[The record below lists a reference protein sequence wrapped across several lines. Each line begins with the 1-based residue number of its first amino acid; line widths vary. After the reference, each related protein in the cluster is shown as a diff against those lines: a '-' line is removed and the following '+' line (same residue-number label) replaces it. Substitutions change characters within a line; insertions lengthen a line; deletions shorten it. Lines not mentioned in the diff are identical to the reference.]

1 MKAKKQNWYKLAT
14 PDLAGEYF
22 DAVLATEG
30 QEKTKI
36 IISKLATTL
45 EAANAV
51 YSFVT
56 LEKLRQQSFIASLQ
70 RFGDEPPTWVDTYIE
85 TTSAYKIY
93 LDYKG
98 TGFMFKY
105 DASTVRNM
113 SLTIDKCKLSSDH
126 LVTLEDIEDLVKN
139 HCYPKP
145 VKDFM

>member
-1 MKAKKQNWYKLAT
+1 MKQKKQNWYKLAT

-30 QEKTKI
+30 QEKAKLL
-36 IISKLATTL
+36 ISKLATTL
-45 EAANAV
+45 EAALTV
-51 YSFVT
+51 YSLTT
-56 LEKLRQQSFIASLQ
+56 LEKLRQQSFITSLQ
-70 RFGDEPPTWVDTYIE
+70 RFGAEPTWADTYIE

-93 LDYKG
+93 LAYMG

-105 DASTVRNM
+105 DARTVRDM
-113 SLTIDKCKLSSDH
+113 SLCIDKCKLSSDH
-126 LVTLEDIEDLVKN
+126 LVTLEDIEDLVTN